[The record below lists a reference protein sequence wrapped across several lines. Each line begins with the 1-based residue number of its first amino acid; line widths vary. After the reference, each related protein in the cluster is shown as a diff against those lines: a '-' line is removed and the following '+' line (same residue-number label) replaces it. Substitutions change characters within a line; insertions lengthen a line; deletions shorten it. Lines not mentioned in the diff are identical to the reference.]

1 MDFKEFEKIL
11 NSELSENDELKGQCS
26 WILLNNV
33 LNDVKEA
40 VKILLPQKYRLFVSS
55 YNSNI
60 QLSYGNGLSTR
71 IIILKVKKKV
81 SSKSDSLNRK
91 YDFKQVSFEPYYND
105 DGDEIT
111 KFEDFIKYCDRK
123 NEIIEIQNNQEIQR
137 FLDYLTENGIDA
149 PCFLDTLDIWDRLSY
164 PQKRKI
170 RESSGR

>member
-60 QLSYGNGLSTR
+60 QLSYGSGLSTK
-71 IIILKVKKKV
+71 ILILKVKKKV

-91 YDFKQVSFEPYYND
+91 YDFKQVSFEPYYD
-105 DGDEIT
+105 DNGDEIKT
-111 KFEDFIKYCDRK
+111 FEDFIKYCDRK
-123 NEIIEIQNNQEIQR
+123 KEINEIQNNQEIQE
-137 FLDYLTENGIDA
+137 FLDCLTANGIDA
-149 PCFLDTLDIWDRLSY
+149 GYFLDTLDMWERLSY
-164 PQKRKI
+164 VQKRKI
-170 RESSGR
+170 RESNGR